1 MRPKIPYGYRIVN
14 GRAEADPVE
23 SRRLHSLFEQFLDG
37 MGVES
42 AAKSAGIDRTPSCC
56 RRMLDNPVYLGTD
69 FYPQIVDAERMEQA
83 VAELAR
89 RGAPFKGKKGMPVTE
104 PNPVQT
110 HFAMDRGGMK
120 AGGDPEEWAA
130 QLYGRI
136 RPRKTKSVTTA
147 PANVSGAFS
156 YHETKEDI

>member
-23 SRRLHSLFEQFLDG
+23 TPRLHALFTFFLDG

-42 AAKSAGIDRTPSCC
+42 AAKSASIDRTAACC

-69 FYPQIVDAERMEQA
+69 FYPQIVDQEQMEQA
-83 VAELAR
+83 AAEIAR
-89 RGAPFKGKKGMPVTE
+89 RGAPFKGKTGKAVAE

-110 HFAMDRGGMK
+110 HFAMERGGVK
-120 AGGDPEEWAA
+120 ADGNPAERAA

-136 RPRKTKSVTTA
+136 RPRKTKSVSTA

-156 YHETKEDI
+156 YQKTKEEK